1 MELPAKETPDIS
13 IIEEEDTTVGL
24 ESRVLLFND
33 DWHSFE
39 EVIIQLIKATKCS
52 FDEAKEKTFE
62 VHVKGKAIVFNGS
75 VSDCLKVSGVLEEIA
90 LHTQVIT

>member
-39 EVIIQLIKATKCS
+39 EVIIQLIKARK
-52 FDEAKEKTFE
+52 
-62 VHVKGKAIVFNGS
+62 
-75 VSDCLKVSGVLEEIA
+75 L
-90 LHTQVIT
+90 